1 MAGSCGAGSSSP
13 ACSPSRWA
21 SSQARSSTSSA
32 TRRAPSAGSATRR
45 PNAPRLDARLPAVD
59 TIGRRLRMRLLP
71 ALLTAL
77 GVALL
82 ANGLTAFTTAFEDPP
97 LPRALPTYE
106 PLPTFAGTIILPSP
120 GPSAVVTPAPTFPP
134 GRVATRIVIRRLKI
148 DLPIMLP
155 TDNYGLFPLCDVA
168 LYPPLLGQPGQ
179 GRTTYICAHARE
191 GMFLPLLTASQN
203 NNGRRMLGM
212 TVEIY
217 TSDNWLYLYT
227 ITEVRRHTLSLQD
240 AIDNRIERLW
250 MQTSEGP
257 EGTVPKL
264 QVVADFLA
272 AEPTDHESA
281 HPKPRPRIC
290 S

>member
-1 MAGSCGAGSSSP
+1 M
-13 ACSPSRWA
+13 
-21 SSQARSSTSSA
+21 
-32 TRRAPSAGSATRR
+32 
-45 PNAPRLDARLPAVD
+45 D

-82 ANGLTAFTTAFEDPP
+82 ANGLTTFTTAVEDPP
-97 LPRALPTYE
+97 VPRALPTYE
-106 PLPTFAGTIILPSP
+106 PLPTFDGTINLPSP

-134 GRVATRIVIRRLKI
+134 DRVATRIVIRRLKI
-148 DLPIMLP
+148 DLPVMLQ
-155 TDNYGLFPLCDVA
+155 TDNYGIFPLCDVA
-168 LYPPLLGQPGQ
+168 MYQPLLGQPGQ
-179 GRTTYICAHARE
+179 GRATYIYAHARE

-212 TVEIY
+212 TVEVY
-217 TSDNWLYLYT
+217 TSDNWLFLYT

-240 AIDNRIERLW
+240 AIDTRTERLW

-264 QVVADFLA
+264 QVVADFLTA
-272 AEPTDHESA
+272 DRTDPESA
-281 HPKPRPRIC
+281 HPKPRPRVC
-290 S
+290 R